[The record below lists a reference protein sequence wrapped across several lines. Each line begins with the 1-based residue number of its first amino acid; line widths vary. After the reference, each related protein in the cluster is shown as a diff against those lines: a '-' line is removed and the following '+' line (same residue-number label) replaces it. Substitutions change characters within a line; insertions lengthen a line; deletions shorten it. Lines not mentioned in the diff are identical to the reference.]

1 MLGKGVYTMKYN
13 YCYKYV
19 KININSI
26 DIIIELSF
34 DNTLGEDMYS
44 AKTNLLFKDENG
56 DYGHACGVGR
66 TEEISLKMCLN
77 EIKQYLNIEDEINDN
92 IELDIPRKITIIHK
106 NKPIILFVKNEN
118 EQQIILTKKGRI
130 YIDSNENILDY
141 ITKHI
146 KLFIKNGIDNFS
158 KDFFKENNFEPIFDN
173 LFVKI

>member
-1 MLGKGVYTMKYN
+1 MIKYN

-77 EIKQYLNIEDEINDN
+77 EIKQYFNLSGDISEDYTD
-92 IELDIPRKITIIHK
+92 LDIPKKITIDYNK
-106 NKPIILFVKNEN
+106 KPIVLFIKKEN
-118 EQQIILTKKGRI
+118 NQQIILTNKNKI
-130 YIDSNENILDY
+130 LIDYDENVVEYISKN
-141 ITKHI
+141 I
-146 KLFIKNGIDNFS
+146 KLFVNQSIDNQS
-158 KDFFKENNFEPIFDN
+158 GDYFKTMGFEDNFDN
-173 LFVKI
+173 MSRKINFN